1 MTLSAIRL
9 GVLLVPSCLVAAG
22 AVSAQPVPTPASERG
37 AQPAQLRVQM
47 ANMEAILERAVQV
60 GIQGAMNQMPGVQ
73 FQGPPMWVAPRAR
86 GFKIDGYGVF
96 FDVEVPV
103 LPASITWSISVLN
116 RNNEIAL
123 VNEINSLKAI
133 VQGLPDEA
141 KRAEI
146 RKSLDRMQQRVS
158 AAALSEPA
166 APSPQSGAAA
176 TLVRDGGATA
186 PSRATVQSPDD
197 LDAIYTSEVKKSLTN
212 VMLDHGITLEIAP
225 DEWFTVAASEARSGW
240 GQPDTMTV
248 YLSIHGRDLAAL
260 RARQITRE
268 EAIKRIVERNY

>member
-22 AVSAQPVPTPASERG
+22 AVSAQPVTMPASQRG
-37 AQPAQLRVQM
+37 PQPAQLRVQM
-47 ANMEAILERAVQV
+47 SNMEVILENAVQL
-60 GIQGAMNQMPGVQ
+60 GIQGAMTQMPGVQ

-116 RNNEIAL
+116 RQNEIAL

-166 APSPQSGAAA
+166 VPSPQSGASP
-176 TLVRDGGATA
+176 TLVRDGAATA

-197 LDAIYTSEVKKSLTN
+197 LDTIYTSEVKKSLTN

-225 DEWFTVAASEARSGW
+225 DDWFTVAASEARSGW